1 MEALGWTKARATTAM
16 VFLGVVGS
24 GMTLWYT
31 QNGVFWNTLDFW
43 VGTFLIFVMAG
54 LQAIAFAW
62 FFGIDRGWKQIHEG
76 GLIRLPSVVKF
87 ILMYVSPLYL
97 IIVFVGFC
105 LQNLPTS
112 AAAVAASP
120 PARLA
125 LGLVAVVIVGMVLAV
140 RVGARRWRAAGMD
153 LDNREPLPPLT

>member
-1 MEALGWTKARATTAM
+1 
-16 VFLGVVGS
+16 
-24 GMTLWYT
+24 
-31 QNGVFWNTLDFW
+31 
-43 VGTFLIFVMAG
+43 
-54 LQAIAFAW
+54 
-62 FFGIDRGWKQIHEG
+62 
-76 GLIRLPSVVKF
+76 
-87 ILMYVSPLYL
+87 VSPLYL